1 MRIGEYSVKL
11 QIWDTAGQERYRTIT
26 NAYYRGADGIIVVF
40 DLSNKETFLT
50 VSDWLEEV
58 KKCAPE
64 DTLIIVFAN
73 KWDLYDERQ
82 VSEEDIKSFEEKT
95 GIQVIETS
103 AKSAENVDKG
113 FLFLT
118 TKLIEKRQKDGD
130 SFENDGSDQFYNPG
144 YGGEQLNAQ
153 RFKQIT
159 LKDGMNWCNN

>member
-1 MRIGEYSVKL
+1 MKL

-40 DLSNKETFLT
+40 DLANKESFFT

-64 DTLIIVFAN
+64 DTLIVVFAN

-82 VSEEDIKSFEEKT
+82 VSEEDIKNFQDKT

-118 TKLIEKRQKDGD
+118 NKLIEKRQKEGD

-144 YGGEQLNAQ
+144 YGGEQLSSQ
-153 RFKQIT
+153 RFNNGST
-159 LKDGMNWCNN
+159 KDAMNWCSN